1 MGPAGAIL
9 LGLDEGNTVT
19 QNLRAEGIDTATATK
34 VGAVQGAVAGAS
46 AVIPLGGKTL
56 AQTIGLVGIGGPGS
70 YMAQEH
76 LSRRILEEAGYLDQA
91 SLHNPFDP
99 LGLALSTVIPGGF
112 GAMHMRGEFRRAEGV
127 KGGTCRCSSCAPK
140 NCAR

>member
-1 MGPAGAIL
+1 
-9 LGLDEGNTVT
+9 
-19 QNLRAEGIDTATATK
+19 
-34 VGAVQGAVAGAS
+34 
-46 AVIPLGGKTL
+46 
-56 AQTIGLVGIGGPGS
+56 
-70 YMAQEH
+70 MAQEH

-127 KGGTCRCSSCAPK
+127 KARHRAAAAAAPRGTARAEVRRPAAGPSRPPPRRSTACRRRCCW
-140 NCAR
+140 R